1 MTPHFKRQGEQ
12 SLRRLVTLIFSIL
25 CASCASTTQHQA
37 HPDLTSYG
45 SDFAIVHFV
54 RSNSFYGAAIAA
66 PVEVDD
72 YLIGSIGPG
81 DSLTIKVPAKEVSVS
96 TTKSR
101 IVLDAEKGFEYFF
114 KIHLPFHG
122 IIAFDEFEISA
133 IDKKQARELGLN

>member
-1 MTPHFKRQGEQ
+1 M
-12 SLRRLVTLIFSIL
+12 RRLVTLTFSIL

-72 YLIGSIGPG
+72 YLIGRIGPG
-81 DSLTIKVPAKEVSVS
+81 DSLTTKVPAKKVSIS